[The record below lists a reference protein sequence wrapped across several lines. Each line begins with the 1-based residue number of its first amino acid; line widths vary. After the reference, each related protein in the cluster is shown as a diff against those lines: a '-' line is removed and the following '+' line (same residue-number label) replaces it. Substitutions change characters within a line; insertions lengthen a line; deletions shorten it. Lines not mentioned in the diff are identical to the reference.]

1 MNLPRFAV
9 RRPPVVLVVT
19 LIVMAFGVY
28 NFATMPRREDPE
40 ILIRDCTVI
49 TQWPGASAHKVEELV
64 TDPLEK
70 AIAEIP
76 EIDEYTSTSRAGLS
90 ILRVTLEDSVEAPD
104 QSWDEVR
111 AKVERVVPRLPE
123 GCRRPFVNSDVGD
136 VFQICLALYQEPAV
150 GGRPYPPRRLEQFA
164 EMVED
169 EVKLIEAVAKVEF
182 WGVQEERIY
191 LYVDSADWAR
201 LGLDA
206 AALRNR
212 FEARNI
218 VAPGGQLETEE
229 SRYAVLPTGEFE
241 TVRQME
247 DLVVDRLGGRVPV
260 RLGDLPFRLERGYV
274 DPPETLARITTPA
287 APAAPCV
294 VVGIAMKSNRNIT
307 VLSGEVDRTLA
318 KLRATVL
325 PPDMRLE
332 RVNDLPR
339 QVRTRVHDFTINL
352 AQGVVIVLG
361 VALLMM
367 GLRPALIMAAA
378 VPLSMVAAFAVVRLF
393 GVQLEQFSIA
403 SLIIA
408 LGMVVDN
415 AIVVSD
421 NVVRLRREG
430 KSRREAAVAGA
441 QGLAVP
447 ILTSTLTTIC
457 AFLPLL
463 GLPGNNGEYVRSLPI
478 VVASTLG
485 ASYFVAMLVTPLLCM
500 YVVKAPR
507 AGATAPAGGG
517 TAGRRPVYDRVLH
530 WCLDHK
536 LVVLGGAVG
545 VFLGAI
551 ALLPLIGSQFFPD
564 GQRDQFF
571 IDVWMPEGSS
581 IAATDRVCR
590 EVEAVLRETSA
601 GADGADRLASAVSFV
616 GDGGPRIMLT
626 KSTEETFPYYGS
638 ILVNT
643 TDARRTDAYA
653 EAVRA
658 RVADIPG
665 ARIMVQSYRFGPP
678 LVNQVELRLGG
689 DDAERL
695 RAAGEEIVGI
705 LRKTSGAVGPRSNWG
720 ASGHQVRVDIDADA
734 ANLAGATNADV
745 AVAMNALLSGYELT
759 VFREGDHR
767 VPVVLRTTRERR
779 SLDDLTGLHVSGAA
793 GKVPLAA
800 LAVIEPTWE
809 PSVVARRNGVRTVTV
824 GARVVPGVLPNA
836 VTRRALPAVRDV
848 VDALPP
854 GYALEV
860 GGEQEETS
868 ESQALMARAM
878 AIAVALILV
887 VLVAQY
893 NSLAKP
899 LVIIFTVPLAM
910 IGVLVGLWVTGWAM
924 GFMVMLGIVSL
935 AGVVINN
942 AIVLIDFIEGLAAGG
957 TPLREAMAQAGR
969 LRMRPILLTSLTT
982 IGGLLPLALF
992 GGPLWE
998 GMAWGMIFGLG
1009 FSTALTL
1016 LVVPTLYA
1024 LFVERFGMRVAALPE
1039 E

>member
-1 MNLPRFAV
+1 
-9 RRPPVVLVVT
+9 
-19 LIVMAFGVY
+19 
-28 NFATMPRREDPE
+28 
-40 ILIRDCTVI
+40 
-49 TQWPGASAHKVEELV
+49 
-64 TDPLEK
+64 
-70 AIAEIP
+70 
-76 EIDEYTSTSRAGLS
+76 
-90 ILRVTLEDSVEAPD
+90 
-104 QSWDEVR
+104 
-111 AKVERVVPRLPE
+111 
-123 GCRRPFVNSDVGD
+123 
-136 VFQICLALYQEPAV
+136 
-150 GGRPYPPRRLEQFA
+150 
-164 EMVED
+164 
-169 EVKLIEAVAKVEF
+169 
-182 WGVQEERIY
+182 
-191 LYVDSADWAR
+191 
-201 LGLDA
+201 
-206 AALRNR
+206 
-212 FEARNI
+212 
-218 VAPGGQLETEE
+218 
-229 SRYAVLPTGEFE
+229 
-241 TVRQME
+241 
-247 DLVVDRLGGRVPV
+247 
-260 RLGDLPFRLERGYV
+260 
-274 DPPETLARITTPA
+274 
-287 APAAPCV
+287 
-294 VVGIAMKSNRNIT
+294 VVGIAMKSNRNISI
-307 VLSGEVDRTLA
+307 LSEKVDRALA
-318 KLRATVL
+318 ELRATVL
-325 PPDMRLE
+325 PPDLRLE

-378 VPLSMVAAFAVVRLF
+378 VPLSMVAAFAVVRFF

-441 QGLAVP
+441 QGLAIP
-447 ILTSTLTTIC
+447 ILTSTATTIC

-463 GLPGNNGEYVRSLPI
+463 GLPGNKGEYVRSLPV

-500 YVVKAPR
+500 YVIKAPR
-507 AGATAPAGGG
+507 DGGPAAAPA
-517 TAGRRPVYDRVLH
+517 AGRTPAYDRVLH
-530 WCLDHK
+530 WCLDHR
-536 LVVLGGAVG
+536 LVVLGGAVLA
-545 VFLGAI
+545 FLGAN

-590 EVEAVLRETSA
+590 DVEAVLRETSA
-601 GADGADRLASAVSFV
+601 GPDGGERLANAVSFV

-643 TDARRTDAYA
+643 TDARATDAYA

-658 RVADIPG
+658 RVASIPG
-665 ARIMVQSYRFGPP
+665 ARILVQSYRFGPP
-678 LVNQVELRLGG
+678 LINQVELRLGG
-689 DDAERL
+689 DDAGRL
-695 RAAGEEIVGI
+695 RAAGEQIVGI
-705 LRKTSGAVGPRSNWG
+705 LRETEGVVGPRSNWG

-734 ANLAGATNADV
+734 ANLAGTTNADV
-745 AVAMNALLSGYELT
+745 AAAMNALLSGYELT

-767 VPVVLRTTRERR
+767 VPVLLRTTRERR

-793 GKVPLAA
+793 GKVPLSS
-800 LAVIEPTWE
+800 LAVIQPTWE

-824 GARVVPGVLPNA
+824 GARVLPGVLPNA

-854 GYALEV
+854 GYTLEV

-878 AIAVALILV
+878 AIAVALILL

-893 NSLAKP
+893 NSLIKP
-899 LVIIFTVPLAM
+899 LVILFTVPLAM
-910 IGVLVGLWVTGWAM
+910 IGVLVGLWITGWAM

-942 AIVLIDFIEGLAAGG
+942 AIVLIDFIEGMAADGV
-957 TPLREAMAQAGR
+957 PLREAMAQAGR

-1016 LVVPTLYA
+1016 FVVPTLYA
-1024 LFVERFGMRVAALPE
+1024 LFAERFGMRVTSAPRE
-1039 E
+1039 